1 MRKGTEMSEL
11 TEANTS
17 KFVELDGLKIH
28 YHEAGKGPAVV
39 LLHGGGPGA
48 SSWSNFKGN
57 IEELSKKYRVI
68 MMDQPGFGKSGRP
81 IYEGEKLGAF
91 AARALRN
98 LLKHLGVE
106 KAHLIGNSMGGH
118 VSMKFAIDYP
128 EVTGKLVLMAPA
140 IQVTFLTPAPSEGS
154 KHLFGYYRGT
164 GPSPDKMRAFLNT
177 LVYNQAMVT
186 DELVK
191 QRYEISA
198 EPSTVEWTQ
207 KMFSSPGRFEE
218 LWRELD
224 KVPQKTLLLWGRDDR
239 VTPLERA
246 LFMVQQMPNAELHVV
261 SKCGHWVMIEHPEL
275 FNRLCL
281 EFLDRE

>member
-1 MRKGTEMSEL
+1 MSEI

-17 KFVELDGLKIH
+17 KFADLDGLKIH
-28 YHEAGKGPAVV
+28 YHDAGKGPAVV

-57 IEELSKKYRVI
+57 IAELSKKYRVI

-81 IYEGEKLGAF
+81 IYENEKLGAF

-98 LLKHLGVE
+98 LLKHLGIE

-118 VSMKFAIDYP
+118 VSLKFAIDYP
-128 EVTGKLVLMAPA
+128 EATGKLVLMAPA

-154 KHLFGYYRGT
+154 KHLFGYYRGN
-164 GPSPDKMRAFLNT
+164 GPTPDKMRAFLNT

-207 KMFSSPGRFEE
+207 KMFSSPGSVRRTVARARQGAAEDASSVGTRRSRHSSRASPVHGSAVAE
-218 LWRELD
+218 RGASRGQQMRSL
-224 KVPQKTLLLWGRDDR
+224 GDDR
-239 VTPLERA
+239 ASRA
-246 LFMVQQMPNAELHVV
+246 LQSPLSRVPRSGMMP
-261 SKCGHWVMIEHPEL
+261 
-275 FNRLCL
+275 
-281 EFLDRE
+281 